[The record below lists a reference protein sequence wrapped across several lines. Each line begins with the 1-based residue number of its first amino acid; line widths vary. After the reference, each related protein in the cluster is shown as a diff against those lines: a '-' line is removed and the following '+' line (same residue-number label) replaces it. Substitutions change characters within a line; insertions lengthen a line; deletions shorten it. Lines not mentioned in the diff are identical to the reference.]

1 MVELFGVIGFWVFM
15 IVAAVK
21 WGDVRQAK
29 ALSASSSK
37 EVEALQKRLAALE
50 QEMGLVT
57 HQMIELKEEKDF
69 STKLTRG

>member
-1 MVELFGVIGFWVFM
+1 
-15 IVAAVK
+15 
-21 WGDVRQAK
+21 
-29 ALSASSSK
+29 
-37 EVEALQKRLAALE
+37 VEALQKRLAALE